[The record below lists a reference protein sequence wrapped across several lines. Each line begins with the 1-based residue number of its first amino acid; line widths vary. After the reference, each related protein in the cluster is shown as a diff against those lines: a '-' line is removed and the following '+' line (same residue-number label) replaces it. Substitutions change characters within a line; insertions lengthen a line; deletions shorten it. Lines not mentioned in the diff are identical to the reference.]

1 MAVSY
6 FHRYCLRFPCLFEI
20 LSIFRILSLAIFL
33 VVQEFIILFLKR
45 WLVTPLILSWKK
57 KLVTQRLWLVMELER
72 NVNKWQENGNDFNSP
87 SFLRHLPVL
96 SATWR
101 SQLESW
107 AHLKWSSLPY
117 ILRAFYEHDDSLCY
131 IYYIEKVTWN
141 AGRRWQARIWF
152 SLRDVRQ
159 LTRRSAKAKP
169 IIRLIWSILELDNL
183 MFVSTLFGI
192 PSCLLITRVPL
203 TLIDL
208 SSTEYRKS
216 VNFPLEIII

>member
-1 MAVSY
+1 MPLRDPFNIPPPFFSY
-6 FHRYCLRFPCLFEI
+6 FPSCARIHYLVFKTMTGNPFDIELKKKTSHTTPLACNGTWKECKQVAAERQWFQFAIIPSSPPCLVSNLKKPTWK
-20 LSIFRILSLAIFL
+20 LSPPQMKFFAIYFA
-33 VVQEFIILFLKR
+33 
-45 WLVTPLILSWKK
+45 S
-57 KLVTQRLWLVMELER
+57 
-72 NVNKWQENGNDFNSP
+72 
-87 SFLRHLPVL
+87 
-96 SATWR
+96 
-101 SQLESW
+101 
-107 AHLKWSSLPY
+107 
-117 ILRAFYEHDDSLCY
+117 ILRAWRFPCY

-192 PSCLLITRVPL
+192 PSCLLISRVPL